1 MSRRSVLRL
10 LGIGSAAA
18 LAAACSP
25 SAPASPTAKPAAAAS
40 PAAAGSPSAAASPA
54 AKPAASPAAS
64 AASGISKADW
74 DQIVAGAKS
83 EGALSLA
90 TYAGTGYRVIV
101 EAFEKAYPGIKVEHS
116 QFQSSSRD
124 YLPRLLQEQKA
135 GLYTWDVAIMTTQ
148 EMLRQA
154 VPIGAAVPI
163 RPLLV
168 LPEVLDD
175 SVWIDGFEGGFTDNG
190 KQWQYSI
197 GRDIESQIWI
207 NTDQVKDGE
216 ITKLDDLLDP
226 KWRGKM
232 VGGDPRSKGSGFT
245 PTTMMRVV
253 TGSDDIVKKLWVD
266 QEVVVGTD
274 ARQLTEFMVRG
285 RYPLG
290 VGAVDR
296 RILAD
301 FQAQGLGMNI
311 KVNPIPEIEYTNAG
325 SNNLWIVAKAPH
337 PKAAQVFVNWVLT
350 KEGSSVYA
358 PNASINSRRLDVPAV
373 DEAVRPVKGVK
384 YLRSDDESL
393 LEPGIKTQEMAKA
406 LLN

>member
-25 SAPASPTAKPAAAAS
+25 SAPAAPTAKPAEPAQPAAAAS

-54 AKPAASPAAS
+54 VKPAASPAAS

-74 DQIVAGAKS
+74 DQLVAGAKS

-101 EAFEKAYPGIKVEHS
+101 DAFEKAYPGIKVEHS

-135 GLYTWDVAIMTTQ
+135 GLYNWDVAIMTTQ

-154 VPIGAAVPI
+154 VPIGGAVPI

-175 SVWIDGFEGGFTDNG
+175 SVWVDGFEGGFTDNT

-197 GRDIESQIWI
+197 GRDIESQVWI
-207 NTDQVKDGE
+207 NTDQVKEGE
-216 ITKLDDLLDP
+216 ITKPEDLLDP

-232 VGGDPRSKGSGFT
+232 AGGDP
-245 PTTMMRVV
+245 
-253 TGSDDIVKKLWVD
+253 L
-266 QEVVVGTD
+266 
-274 ARQLTEFMVRG
+274 ARRARAT
-285 RYPLG
+285 
-290 VGAVDR
+290 R
-296 RILAD
+296 R
-301 FQAQGLGMNI
+301 
-311 KVNPIPEIEYTNAG
+311 P
-325 SNNLWIVAKAPH
+325 
-337 PKAAQVFVNWVLT
+337 
-350 KEGSSVYA
+350 
-358 PNASINSRRLDVPAV
+358 R
-373 DEAVRPVKGVK
+373 
-384 YLRSDDESL
+384 
-393 LEPGIKTQEMAKA
+393 
-406 LLN
+406 